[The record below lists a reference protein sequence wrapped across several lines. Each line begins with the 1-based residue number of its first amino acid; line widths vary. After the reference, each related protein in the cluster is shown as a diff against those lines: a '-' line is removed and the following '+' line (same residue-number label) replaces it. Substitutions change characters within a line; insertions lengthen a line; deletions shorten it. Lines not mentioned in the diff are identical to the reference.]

1 MMKQSP
7 AERLFTLTC
16 YLLSTEIK
24 GLSKQDIYR
33 AVPGYQEAK
42 SQDAVDRLFERDKKS
57 LKQAGIQLEVL
68 NNFGFDDGDH
78 ARYRIAKESFQWP
91 KDLKLDSAKLQ
102 LLELAA
108 KAWNNQLL
116 EGSAQSG
123 LTKLKSLGLVASNT
137 DLTPFTPRLLIRHAA
152 FAPLARAIEDGNQVA
167 FRYQKP
173 DGAFSERIVSPQHLR
188 QIEGQWVLLAVHE
201 GQTKNFLLR
210 RIVSDVSILEAES
223 KKISNQEHQ
232 QAEQELNDFVRGN
245 LATLKVA
252 FDTEAALALNPDAEG
267 IAKLN
272 YMDEALLAED
282 LLEFGSDVEVL
293 EPESLK
299 RRIRASL
306 KAVIKQ
312 HA

>member
-1 MMKQSP
+1 MKQSP

-24 GLSKQDIYR
+24 GLSKQDIFR
-33 AVPGYQEAK
+33 AVPGYQDSKTE
-42 SQDAVDRLFERDKKS
+42 DAADRLFERDKKS
-57 LKQAGIQLEVL
+57 LKDAGIQLEVISNL
-68 NNFGFDDGDH
+68 GFEDAES

-108 KAWNNQLL
+108 KSWNNQVL

-123 LTKLKSLGLVASNT
+123 LTRLKSLGLVASNT
-137 DLTPFTPRLLIRHAA
+137 DLTPFTPRLLTRHAA
-152 FAPLARAIEDGNQVA
+152 FSPLARAIDTGNQVA

-173 DGAFSERIVSPQHLR
+173 DGSQSDRIVSPQSLR
-188 QIEGQWVLLAVHE
+188 QIEGQWVLLAVHD
-201 GQTKNFLLR
+201 GQSKNFLLR
-210 RIVSDVSILEAES
+210 RIVSEVTISEAEAKRLS
-223 KKISNQEHQ
+223 TSELEQV
-232 QAEQELNDFVRGN
+232 EQELNDFVRGN
-245 LATLKVA
+245 LATIKVTQ
-252 FDTEAALALNPDAEG
+252 DTEAQLALKPDSNGVAS
-267 IAKLN
+267 IN
-272 YMDEALLAED
+272 FMDEALLAED
-282 LLEFGSDVEVL
+282 LLEFGSDIEVI
-293 EPESLK
+293 EPESLR

>member
-1 MMKQSP
+1 MKQSP

-24 GLSKQDIYR
+24 GLSKQDIFR
-33 AVPGYQEAK
+33 AVPGYQDSKTEEA
-42 SQDAVDRLFERDKKS
+42 ANRLFERDKTS
-57 LKQAGIQLEVL
+57 LKEAGIQLEVIS
-68 NNFGFDDGDH
+68 NFGFEDADA

-108 KAWNNQLL
+108 KSWNNQVL
-116 EGSAQSG
+116 EGTAQSG
-123 LTKLKSLGLVASNT
+123 LTRLKSLGLVASNT
-137 DLTPFTPRLLIRHAA
+137 DLTPFTPRLLTRHPA
-152 FAPLARAIEDGNQVA
+152 FPPLARAIDSGNQVA

-173 DGAFSERIVSPQHLR
+173 DGSLSDRIVSPQSLR

-210 RIVSDVSILEAES
+210 RIVSEVTISEAET
-223 KKISNQEHQ
+223 KRLTLAELQ
-232 QAEQELNDFVRGN
+232 QVEQELNDFVQGN
-245 LATLKVA
+245 LATIKVTG
-252 FDTEAALALNPDAEG
+252 DTEAQLALNPGEDG
-267 IAKLN
+267 IAKIN
-272 YMDEALLAED
+272 FMDEALLAED
-282 LLEFGSDVEVL
+282 LLEFGADVEVI
-293 EPESLK
+293 EPETLK

>member
-1 MMKQSP
+1 MKQSP

-24 GLSKQDIYR
+24 GLSKQDIFR
-33 AVPGYQEAK
+33 AVPGYQDAK
-42 SQDAVDRLFERDKKS
+42 SQEAVDRLFERDKSS
-57 LKQAGIQLEVL
+57 LKDAGIQLEVI
-68 NNFGFDDGDH
+68 NNFGFEDGDH

-91 KDLKLDSAKLQ
+91 KDLKLDGAKLQ

-108 KAWNNQLL
+108 KSWNNQVL

-123 LTKLKSLGLVASNT
+123 LTRLKSLGLVASNT
-137 DLTPFTPRLLIRHAA
+137 DLTPFTPRLLTRHAA
-152 FAPLARAIEDGNQVA
+152 FAPLARAIDQGHQVA

-173 DGAFSERIVSPQHLR
+173 DGSLSDRIVAPQSLR
-188 QIEGQWVLLAVHE
+188 QIEGQWVLLAIHE

-210 RIVSDVSILEAES
+210 RIVSDISALEVES
-223 KKISNQEHQ
+223 KRLSASELQ
-232 QAEQELNDFVRGN
+232 QVEQELNDFVRGN
-245 LATLKVA
+245 LAVIKVTS
-252 FDTEAALALNPDAEG
+252 DTEAQLALNPDADG
-267 IAKLN
+267 LAKIN

-293 EPESLK
+293 EPESLR
-299 RRIRASL
+299 RRIRTSL

>member
-1 MMKQSP
+1 MKQSP

-24 GLSKQDIYR
+24 GLSKQDIFR
-33 AVPGYQEAK
+33 AVPGYQDAK
-42 SQDAVDRLFERDKKS
+42 NQDAVDRLFERDKKS
-57 LKQAGIQLEVL
+57 LKEAGIQLEVL

-91 KDLKLDSAKLQ
+91 KDLELDSAKLQ

-152 FAPLARAIEDGNQVA
+152 FGPLAKAIEDGNQVA

-173 DGAFSERIVSPQHLR
+173 DGSLSERIVSPQTLR

-201 GQTKNFLLR
+201 EQTKNFLLR

-223 KKISNQEHQ
+223 KQLSSQELQ
-232 QAEQELNDFVRGN
+232 QVEQELNDFVRGN
-245 LATLKVA
+245 LATIKVVP
-252 FDTEAALALNPDAEG
+252 DTEAQLALNPDASG
-267 IAKLN
+267 IAKIN

-282 LLEFGSDVEVL
+282 LLEFGSDVEVV

-306 KAVIKQ
+306 KAVMKQ

>member
-1 MMKQSP
+1 MKQSP

-33 AVPGYQEAK
+33 AVPGYQDAK

-57 LKQAGIQLEVL
+57 LKEAGIQLEVI
-68 NNFGFDDGDH
+68 NNFGFEEGEQ
-78 ARYRIAKESFQWP
+78 ARYRIAKESFSWP
-91 KDLKLDSAKLQ
+91 KDLTLDSAKMQ

-116 EGSAQSG
+116 EGSAQNG
-123 LTKLKSLGLVASNT
+123 LTKLKSLGLVPSNT

-152 FAPLARAIEDGNQVA
+152 FAPLAKAIEECTQVA

-173 DGAFSERIVSPQHLR
+173 DGSLSDRIVSPQLLR

-201 GQTKNFLLR
+201 GQAKNFLLR
-210 RIVSDVSILEAES
+210 RIVSEVTVLEVEAKTLS
-223 KKISNQEHQ
+223 SQELQ
-232 QAEQELNDFVRGN
+232 LVEQELNDFVRGN
-245 LATLKVA
+245 EATIKVA
-252 FDTEAALALNPDAEG
+252 LDTEAQLALNPDESG

-282 LLEFGSDVEVL
+282 LLEYGSDVEVV

-299 RRIRASL
+299 RRIRAAL
-306 KAVIKQ
+306 KAVIKH